1 MGSSGRSHPARGA
14 RTKCDGRNIFAGA
27 EFGRIDAKEQ
37 RKIQIDIRRSI
48 PAHKIS
54 SSPIRRGVEDPATVR
69 VARRKGQAVDEAC
82 LIDVDFGILFQTR
95 AKPASSTA
103 TRSSL
108 GCPSTPRREAS
119 ISSQWTAAVEGGAQ
133 KEGEAAK
140 CTKTS

>member
-1 MGSSGRSHPARGA
+1 MGSGGRSHPARGA

-82 LIDVDFGILFQTR
+82 TIVWGYFSVLFQTR
-95 AKPASSTA
+95 AKPASSTV

-119 ISSQWTAAVEGGAQ
+119 TSSQRTAAAERGARR
-133 KEGEAAK
+133 EEAAK
-140 CTKTS
+140 CTRTS